1 VEYFWLSRVL
11 LYTLIAYLAVDTA
24 WIFVQPSCVLGGAP
38 ALIAHHV
45 ATLLFCII
53 PVTEPRYAW
62 HLSVTL
68 AVEVRACVRA
78 GAFSRLR
85 DTSRR
90 LCLLPHAVSP
100 ARLLLCRS

>member
-1 VEYFWLSRVL
+1 VEYLWLSRVL
-11 LYTLIAYLAVDTA
+11 LYTLIAYLVVDTA
-24 WIFVQPSCVLGGAP
+24 WIFMQPSCVLGGAP

-68 AVEVRACVRA
+68 AVEVRACVL
-78 GAFSRLR
+78 S
-85 DTSRR
+85 
-90 LCLLPHAVSP
+90 
-100 ARLLLCRS
+100 

>member
-11 LYTLIAYLAVDTA
+11 LYTLIAYLVVDTA

-53 PVTEPRYAW
+53 PLTEPRYAW

-68 AVEVRACVRA
+68 AVEVRAFVMVPFH
-78 GAFSRLR
+78 GQGTPHV
-85 DTSRR
+85 D
-90 LCLLPHAVSP
+90 CLLPDALTRAH
-100 ARLLLCRS
+100 LLLCRS